1 MHDVTVDSF
10 LRVQTFT
17 FSLNKPEQ
25 SRAVDVRF
33 ALYDFDVLSQP
44 DLVGSCTYDVNT
56 LLKECMQQQREVI
69 VEKQWIPLM
78 IHKTSLLSRLK
89 PSWLPAP
96 AAFGDLEPKIRPV
109 KGHDRKPSRI
119 CCTLSCSPP
128 EVLDQNGCILEQQRS
143 LSSIVGFRLQSR
155 GPSEETTISPLLS
168 TEQSRSPQ
176 SRSSATSPVY
186 SPHLARRSW
195 ARRVKSTGEND
206 PTRDEITQLFDTR
219 DDDPASLRVPDAN
232 DETPQ
237 DPAAMSPRLISRV
250 QERARSAMEMLRNIS
265 PNLPDTDPASLLQSA
280 IEAWSHVETLSTLI
294 NEESAASAR
303 EMEQLGAKLQEIQAL
318 FEGGEPASMPHE

>member
-1 MHDVTVDSF
+1 MHTVHARKHYYAKASLHARMHDVTVDSF

-78 IHKTSLLSRLK
+78 IYKTSLLSRLK

-96 AAFGDLEPKIRPV
+96 AAFGDLEPKIRQV

-128 EVLDQNGCILEQQRS
+128 EVLDQNGVEADEMDAFVIKRPVVLTKHASPGCTHVQVPVVFARNDHHF
-143 LSSIVGFRLQSR
+143 GFQIGQDFFALDQLVFGSVLGNITTVEHKVRL
-155 GPSEETTISPLLS
+155 
-168 TEQSRSPQ
+168 
-176 SRSSATSPVY
+176 
-186 SPHLARRSW
+186 
-195 ARRVKSTGEND
+195 N
-206 PTRDEITQLFDTR
+206 F
-219 DDDPASLRVPDAN
+219 
-232 DETPQ
+232 
-237 DPAAMSPRLISRV
+237 
-250 QERARSAMEMLRNIS
+250 
-265 PNLPDTDPASLLQSA
+265 
-280 IEAWSHVETLSTLI
+280 
-294 NEESAASAR
+294 
-303 EMEQLGAKLQEIQAL
+303 
-318 FEGGEPASMPHE
+318 